1 MDLEICLPTLQAA
14 ADYHAA
20 RVARRLNLSRDDC
33 DDLRQDLLT
42 EMIDRLRRFDA
53 EKAAVSTFIDLLA
66 RHAAYALVRRH
77 RALRRLRA
85 HTISLDDEINPMAR
99 RLAELLTSEQGLEFA
114 AGEPVDAVDRVELTR
129 DVRHIVAALAPEL
142 RSICTLLQAY
152 PAEQACRASGLSRAT
167 FYRRLRD
174 IRLRFLLAGLAAA
187 A

>member
-1 MDLEICLPTLQAA
+1 MNVETCLPTLQAA

-20 RVARRLNLSRDDC
+20 RIARRLNLSRDDC

-77 RALRRLRA
+77 RALRRLLA
-85 HTISLDDEINPMAR
+85 DAISLDDETNPMAR
-99 RLAELLTSEQGLEFA
+99 RLAELLTNEQGLGFA
-114 AGEPVDAVDRVELTR
+114 AGEPVDGVASVELTR
-129 DVRHIVAALAPEL
+129 DVRHIVAALGPEL
-142 RSICTLLQAY
+142 RSICALLQAH
-152 PAEQACRASGLSRAT
+152 PTEQACRASDLSRAT

-174 IRLRFLLAGLAAA
+174 IRLRFLLTGLAAA
-187 A
+187 